1 MEAAWNGRRLERK
14 LIAREDGHPMAR
26 DGPEAKAVRAGQCH
40 RMERMLRCLDF
51 GTIASED
58 LCGEGGHSSGRLSV
72 AS

>member
-1 MEAAWNGRRLERK
+1 MEAARVGRRPERK

-26 DGPEAKAVRAGQCH
+26 DGPEATAVRVGQCY
-40 RMERMLRCLDF
+40 RRERMLRCLDL

-58 LCGEGGHSSGRLSV
+58 QCGEGGHSSGRLSE